1 MLCIN
6 EDYATHSFQLNIL
19 CHYAC
24 FWIIRDQRKDSSQF
38 VSK

>member
-6 EDYATHSFQLNIL
+6 EDYTPHSFKLNIL
-19 CHYAC
+19 CHRAR
-24 FWIIRDQRKDSSQF
+24 FWIIRDKCKGPLQF